1 MSQSVVTV
9 LLFSIFLSAT
19 LKTLSNAFSYPL
31 SSSLSSALHDEIDYD
46 AEAEASRTRSVVSSS
61 SSSSSPFIGSRY
73 SVRLNL
79 GLEPGSSMSQ
89 HYPEWGQSGGR
100 LGIPLELDFTN
111 NIIRAKNNDD
121 DGYFEEEA
129 VAAIPENV
137 TAFYTRSSSSSSS
150 SSSKTTTNNNDP
162 NNLPVVFR
170 RIEVASKTTDNTFTS
185 HRGQEYV
192 SFVGGGYSMERS
204 WMMMTTDST
213 TKTKTQ
219 SGRSTIGTSSSRSS
233 SSSSRK
239 IPKPRFLLRF
249 WIDCLSGAKRNDVE
263 LQPYTRLIG
272 TIPVWDDPNDH
283 MRFLKQELMNTK
295 RMITEEEEEEEAHK
309 QKRTTTTTTGT
320 TSTSNNNNKYNSNG
334 EQKLNSILGNT
345 ISAFLRRYSMNGRKK
360 FKYYNTIDDEESLD
374 YRKEQLERLL
384 PIEGSLTAENGV
396 TIAPKGSLVIPNYNN
411 NNNDVS
417 IDDNKKG
424 RGVREKQYNYIIV
437 GSFSMKYCNQ

>member
-1 MSQSVVTV
+1 
-9 LLFSIFLSAT
+9 
-19 LKTLSNAFSYPL
+19 
-31 SSSLSSALHDEIDYD
+31 
-46 AEAEASRTRSVVSSS
+46 
-61 SSSSSPFIGSRY
+61 
-73 SVRLNL
+73 
-79 GLEPGSSMSQ
+79 
-89 HYPEWGQSGGR
+89 
-100 LGIPLELDFTN
+100 
-111 NIIRAKNNDD
+111 
-121 DGYFEEEA
+121 
-129 VAAIPENV
+129 
-137 TAFYTRSSSSSSS
+137 
-150 SSSKTTTNNNDP
+150 
-162 NNLPVVFR
+162 
-170 RIEVASKTTDNTFTS
+170 
-185 HRGQEYV
+185 
-192 SFVGGGYSMERS
+192 
-204 WMMMTTDST
+204 MTTDST